1 MPALVAGIPIQET
14 QSDIKRDRR
23 VKPGD
28 DSNRRDKMPEI
39 IVHLAEGRAADAKK
53 ALMKDIT
60 EAVVKNLGAKPETVT
75 VSIIETPRALKMK
88 GGVLFSE
95 R

>member
-1 MPALVAGIPIQET
+1 
-14 QSDIKRDRR
+14 
-23 VKPGD
+23 
-28 DSNRRDKMPEI
+28 MPEI
-39 IVHLAEGRAADAKK
+39 IIHLAEGRDAEKKK

-60 EAVVKNLGAKPETVT
+60 DAVVKNLAAKPETVT

>member
-1 MPALVAGIPIQET
+1 MRPSSFET
-14 QSDIKRDRR
+14 PRRLILRSDRWQ
-23 VKPGD
+23 V
-28 DSNRRDKMPEI
+28 DSCPNRTLEEIMPEI
-39 IVHLAEGRAADAKK
+39 IIHLAEGRTADAKK

>member
-1 MPALVAGIPIQET
+1 
-14 QSDIKRDRR
+14 
-23 VKPGD
+23 
-28 DSNRRDKMPEI
+28 MPEI
-39 IVHLAEGRAADAKK
+39 VIHLAEGRSAEQKRAVMQA
-53 ALMKDIT
+53 IT
-60 EAVVKNLGAKPETVT
+60 DAVVEQLAAKPETVT

>member
-1 MPALVAGIPIQET
+1 
-14 QSDIKRDRR
+14 
-23 VKPGD
+23 
-28 DSNRRDKMPEI
+28 MPEVY
-39 IVHLAEGRAADAKK
+39 VHAIEGRSAEQKK

-60 EAVVKNLGAKPETVT
+60 DAVVKNLGAKPETVT